1 MTIPAVRM
9 TVRWHIPLGES
20 RSIIDALH
28 GVMIAARARRD
39 CLGCSLATD
48 AARTVG
54 VRYAEEWADEMSL
67 RRELRSDRF
76 ATLAALMESAT
87 EPPVVEIALPGGTR
101 GLDYVEEVR
110 ATEPR

>member
-1 MTIPAVRM
+1 
-9 TVRWHIPLGES
+9 
-20 RSIIDALH
+20 
-28 GVMIAARARRD
+28 
-39 CLGCSLATD
+39 
-48 AARTVG
+48 
-54 VRYAEEWADEMSL
+54 MSL